1 MKPTAIKAASQAAD
15 NAAAKAADPAIPQAA
30 PHATLKPRLLA
41 LALLVLLLAVWE
53 ITVRQVGISA
63 LVLPAPSAV
72 AKTLWTTLATG
83 YLWPHIGATLA
94 EMLLGLAIGG
104 AAGLGIGVALAES
117 ALLDRVLKPYVI
129 VSQVVP
135 KLALA
140 PLFVLWFGF
149 GMAPTVV
156 MTALICFFPLM
167 ENTLTALRQVD
178 PNRLQLFR
186 MLGASRTQTLLRLK
200 LPAGLPGILAG
211 LRVALVLALVGAVV
225 GEFIGAS
232 RGLGAVIIAAQGM
245 MDTPLMFAALTAIA
259 VIGLLGYQAT
269 LLLERRLLRPYA
281 DQS

>member
-1 MKPTAIKAASQAAD
+1 MRQVLSRRVLPV
-15 NAAAKAADPAIPQAA
+15 
-30 PHATLKPRLLA
+30 
-41 LALLVLLLAVWE
+41 VLLIVLLGTWE
-53 ITVRQVGISA
+53 LVVRQAGISA

-72 AKTLWTTLATG
+72 VRTLWTTLSSG

-94 EMLLGLAIGG
+94 EMLLGLALGG
-104 AAGLGIGVALAES
+104 AAGLAMGIALAES
-117 ALLDRVLKPYVI
+117 VLLDRVFKPYVI

-149 GMAPTVV
+149 GIAPTVV

-167 ENTLTALRQVD
+167 ENTLTSLRQVD

-211 LRVALVLALVGAVV
+211 WRVALVLALVGAVV

-259 VIGLLGYQAT
+259 AIGLLCYQAM
-269 LLLERRLLRPYA
+269 LMIERRLLRPYG
-281 DQS
+281 DHL

>member
-1 MKPTAIKAASQAAD
+1 MRQVLSRRVLPM
-15 NAAAKAADPAIPQAA
+15 
-30 PHATLKPRLLA
+30 
-41 LALLVLLLAVWE
+41 VLLSVLLGAWE
-53 ITVRQVGISA
+53 LVVRQADISA

-72 AKTLWTTLATG
+72 VRTLWTTLSTG

-94 EMLLGLAIGG
+94 EMLLGLALGG
-104 AAGLGIGVALAES
+104 AAGLAMGIALAES
-117 ALLDRVLKPYVI
+117 ALLDRVFKPYVI

-149 GMAPTVV
+149 GIAPTVV

-167 ENTLTALRQVD
+167 ENTLTSLRQVD

-211 LRVALVLALVGAVV
+211 WRVALVLALVGAVV

-259 VIGLLGYQAT
+259 AIGLLCYQAM
-269 LLLERRLLRPYA
+269 LMFERRLLRPYG
-281 DQS
+281 DHF

>member
-1 MKPTAIKAASQAAD
+1 MRQVLSRRVLPI
-15 NAAAKAADPAIPQAA
+15 
-30 PHATLKPRLLA
+30 
-41 LALLVLLLAVWE
+41 VLLIVLLGAWE
-53 ITVRQVGISA
+53 LVVRQAGISA

-72 AKTLWTTLATG
+72 VRTLWTTLSTG

-94 EMLLGLAIGG
+94 EMLLGLALGG
-104 AAGLGIGVALAES
+104 AAGLAMGIALAES
-117 ALLDRVLKPYVI
+117 ALLDRVVKPYVI

-149 GMAPTVV
+149 GIAPTVV

-167 ENTLTALRQVD
+167 ENTLTSLRQVD

-211 LRVALVLALVGAVV
+211 WRVALVLALVGAVV

-259 VIGLLGYQAT
+259 AIGLLCYQAM
-269 LLLERRLLRPYA
+269 LIFERRLLRPYG
-281 DQS
+281 DHL

>member
-1 MKPTAIKAASQAAD
+1 MTVSLF
-15 NAAAKAADPAIPQAA
+15 
-30 PHATLKPRLLA
+30 HARLLA
-41 LALLVLLLAVWE
+41 AALALVLLGLWE
-53 ITVRQVGISA
+53 LLVRKWGLSA
-63 LVLPAPSAV
+63 LVLPAPSAI
-72 AKTLWTTLATG
+72 AASLWTGLATG
-83 YLWPHIGATLA
+83 YFWPHIRATLQA
-94 EMLLGLAIGG
+94 LLLGLAAGSAIGLL
-104 AAGLGIGVALAES
+104 AGMALAES
-117 ALLDRVLKPYVI
+117 ELLERVLKPYVV

-167 ENTLTALRQVD
+167 ENTLTSLRQVD

-186 MLGASRTQTLLRLK
+186 MLGASRAQTLLRLK

-259 VIGLLGYQAT
+259 AIGLLGYQAT
-269 LLLERRLLRPYA
+269 LMLERRLLRPYA
-281 DQS
+281 DHS